1 MTKVAGC
8 IGLGGGMG
16 VFLAQPI
23 TSALN
28 EALATSAALSEV
40 RRILELIVP
49 LAYRPPIKVDLDRCN
64 AAAVLDRA
72 CCISPTPCLWD
83 LHEVM
88 DVSQS
93 LDI

>member
-1 MTKVAGC
+1 MTQVGTASVATVLAVDAQLNIC
-8 IGLGGGMG
+8 CVGLGGGMG

-49 LAYRPPIKVDLDRCN
+49 LAYRPPIKVRSLCGLN
-64 AAAVLDRA
+64 L
-72 CCISPTPCLWD
+72 L
-83 LHEVM
+83 
-88 DVSQS
+88 VSS
-93 LDI
+93 YETF

>member
-1 MTKVAGC
+1 MTRAAGC
-8 IGLGGGMG
+8 TGLGGGMG

-49 LAYRPPIKVDLDRCN
+49 LAYRPPIKVDLNDCD
-64 AAAVLDRA
+64 AAAALHRA
-72 CCISPTPCLWD
+72 CCMLATSCL
-83 LHEVM
+83 
-88 DVSQS
+88 
-93 LDI
+93 

>member
-1 MTKVAGC
+1 
-8 IGLGGGMG
+8 MG

-49 LAYRPPIKVDLDRCN
+49 LAYRPPIKVDFNHCD
-64 AAAVLDRA
+64 AAAALSLLRIA
-72 CCISPTPCLWD
+72 SALSLGSLWNYGCQP
-83 LHEVM
+83 LT
-88 DVSQS
+88 
-93 LDI
+93 